1 MPSFDV
7 VSEVDKQE
15 IDNAVNQT
23 IKEVQQRYDF
33 KGTKTEIK
41 LDKENIHVVS
51 DNETKM
57 KAVIEILQS
66 KAIRRGIDIKALSAG
81 KIEPASGSLVKCD
94 IKVLEG
100 IETEKAKKITAA
112 IKDSKL
118 KVQAQIQDNQVRVT
132 GKKRDDL
139 QEAIA
144 LLRTKDFDLPYNSR
158 TFAIRNHGNFA
169 VFPPKKPHGLF
180 HP

>member
-1 MPSFDV
+1 MPSFDA
-7 VSEVDKQE
+7 VSEVDHQE
-15 IDNAVNQT
+15 VDNAVNQAT
-23 IKEVQQRYDF
+23 KEIQQRYDF

-41 LDKENIHVVS
+41 LDKNNIHVVS

-57 KAVIEILQS
+57 KAVIEILQT
-66 KAIRRGIDIKALSAG
+66 KAMRRGIDIKSLSVG
-81 KIEPASGSLVKCD
+81 KIEPAGGQLVKCD
-94 IKVLEG
+94 VKVLEG
-100 IETEKAKKITAA
+100 IETEKAKKLTAA

-144 LLRTKDFDLPYNSR
+144 LLKGQDFGIPLQ
-158 TFAIRNHGNFA
+158 FKNFRD
-169 VFPPKKPHGLF
+169 
-180 HP
+180 

>member
-1 MPSFDV
+1 MPSFDA
-7 VSEVDKQE
+7 VSEVDHQE
-15 IDNAVNQT
+15 VDNAVNQAT
-23 IKEVQQRYDF
+23 KEIQQRYDF

-41 LDKENIHVVS
+41 LDKNNIHVVS

-57 KAVIEILQS
+57 KAVVEILQT
-66 KAIRRGIDIKALSAG
+66 KAMRRGIDIKSLSIG
-81 KIEPASGSLVKCD
+81 KIEPAGGQLVKCD

-100 IETEKAKKITAA
+100 IETEKAKKLTAA
-112 IKDSKL
+112 IKESKL

-144 LLRTKDFDLPYNSR
+144 LLKGQDFGIPLQ
-158 TFAIRNHGNFA
+158 FKNFRD
-169 VFPPKKPHGLF
+169 
-180 HP
+180 

>member
-1 MPSFDV
+1 MPSFDA
-7 VSEVDKQE
+7 VSEVDHQE
-15 IDNAVNQT
+15 VDNAVNQAT
-23 IKEVQQRYDF
+23 KEIQQRYDF

-41 LDKENIHVVS
+41 LEKNNIHVVS

-57 KAVIEILQS
+57 KAVIEILQT
-66 KAIRRGIDIKALSAG
+66 KAMRRGIDIKSLSVG
-81 KIEPASGSLVKCD
+81 KIEPAGGQLVKCD

-100 IETEKAKKITAA
+100 IETEKAKKLTAA
-112 IKDSKL
+112 IKESKL

-144 LLRTKDFDLPYNSR
+144 LLRGQDFGIPLQ
-158 TFAIRNHGNFA
+158 FKNFRD
-169 VFPPKKPHGLF
+169 
-180 HP
+180 

>member
-1 MPSFDV
+1 MPSFDA
-7 VSEVDKQE
+7 VSEVDHQE
-15 IDNAVNQT
+15 VDNAVNQAT
-23 IKEVQQRYDF
+23 KEIQQRYDF

-41 LDKENIHVVS
+41 LDKNNIHVVS

-57 KAVIEILQS
+57 KAVIEILQT
-66 KAIRRGIDIKALSAG
+66 KAMRRGIDIKSLSVG
-81 KIEPASGSLVKCD
+81 KIEPAGGQLVKCD
-94 IKVLEG
+94 VKVLEG

-144 LLRTKDFDLPYNSR
+144 LLKGQDFGIPLQ
-158 TFAIRNHGNFA
+158 FKNFRD
-169 VFPPKKPHGLF
+169 
-180 HP
+180 

>member
-1 MPSFDV
+1 MPSFDA
-7 VSEVDKQE
+7 VSEVNHQE
-15 IDNAVNQT
+15 VDNAVNQAT
-23 IKEVQQRYDF
+23 KEIQQRYDF

-41 LDKENIHVVS
+41 LDKNNIHIVS

-57 KAVIEILQS
+57 KAVIEILQT
-66 KAIRRGIDIKALSAG
+66 KAMRRGIDIKSLSVG
-81 KIEPASGSLVKCD
+81 KIEPAGGQLVKCD
-94 IKVLEG
+94 VKVLEG

-144 LLRTKDFDLPYNSR
+144 LLKGQDFGIPLQ
-158 TFAIRNHGNFA
+158 FKNFRD
-169 VFPPKKPHGLF
+169 
-180 HP
+180 

>member
-1 MPSFDV
+1 MPSFDA
-7 VSEVDKQE
+7 VSEVDHQE
-15 IDNAVNQT
+15 VDNAVNQAT
-23 IKEVQQRYDF
+23 KEIQQRYDF

-41 LDKENIHVVS
+41 LDKNNIHVVS

-57 KAVIEILQS
+57 KAVIEILQT
-66 KAIRRGIDIKALSAG
+66 KAMRRGIDIKSLSVG
-81 KIEPASGSLVKCD
+81 KIEPAGGQLVKCD

-100 IETEKAKKITAA
+100 IETEKAKKLTAA
-112 IKDSKL
+112 IKESKL

-144 LLRTKDFDLPYNSR
+144 LLKGQDFGIPLQ
-158 TFAIRNHGNFA
+158 FKNFRD
-169 VFPPKKPHGLF
+169 
-180 HP
+180 

>member
-1 MPSFDV
+1 MPSFDA
-7 VSEVDKQE
+7 VSEVDHQE
-15 IDNAVNQT
+15 VDNAVNQAT
-23 IKEVQQRYDF
+23 KEIQQRYDF

-41 LDKENIHVVS
+41 LDKNNIHVVS

-57 KAVIEILQS
+57 KAVIEILQT
-66 KAIRRGIDIKALSAG
+66 KAMRRGIDIKSLSVG
-81 KIEPASGSLVKCD
+81 KIEPAGGQLVKCD

-100 IETEKAKKITAA
+100 IETEKAKKLTAA
-112 IKDSKL
+112 IKESKL

-144 LLRTKDFDLPYNSR
+144 LLRGQDFGIPLQ
-158 TFAIRNHGNFA
+158 FKNFRD
-169 VFPPKKPHGLF
+169 
-180 HP
+180 

>member
-1 MPSFDV
+1 MPSFDA
-7 VSEVDKQE
+7 VSEVNHQE
-15 IDNAVNQT
+15 VDNAVNQAT
-23 IKEVQQRYDF
+23 KEIQQRYDF
-33 KGTKTEIK
+33 KGTKTEIR

-57 KAVIEILQS
+57 KAVIEILQT
-66 KAIRRGIDIKALSAG
+66 KAMRRGIDIKSLSIG
-81 KIEPASGSLVKCD
+81 KIEAAGGQLVKCD

-100 IETEKAKKITAA
+100 IETEKAKKITQA

-144 LLRTKDFDLPYNSR
+144 LLREKDFGIPLQ
-158 TFAIRNHGNFA
+158 FKNFRD
-169 VFPPKKPHGLF
+169 
-180 HP
+180 

>member
-1 MPSFDV
+1 MPSFDA

-23 IKEVQQRYDF
+23 VKEIAQRYDF
-33 KGTKTEIK
+33 KGTKTTVEYQK
-41 LDKENIHVVS
+41 TQSQIHCVT
-51 DNETKM
+51 DNESKM
-57 KAVIEILQS
+57 QAVVEILQS
-66 KAIRRGIDIKALSAG
+66 KAFKRGIDIKSLSIG
-81 KIEPASGSLVKCD
+81 KVEPAGGQLVKCD

-100 IETEKAKKITAA
+100 IETEKGKKLVAL

-118 KVQAQIQDNQVRVT
+118 KVQAQIQDNQVRIT

-144 LLRTKDFDLPYNSR
+144 LLKGAEFELPLQ
-158 TFAIRNHGNFA
+158 FKNFRD
-169 VFPPKKPHGLF
+169 
-180 HP
+180 

>member
-1 MPSFDV
+1 MPSFDA
-7 VSEVDKQE
+7 VSEVDHQE
-15 IDNAVNQT
+15 VDNAVNQAT
-23 IKEVQQRYDF
+23 KEIQQRYDF

-41 LDKENIHVVS
+41 LDKNNIHVVS

-57 KAVIEILQS
+57 KAVIEILQT
-66 KAIRRGIDIKALSAG
+66 KAMRRGIDIKSLSIG
-81 KIEPASGSLVKCD
+81 KIEPAGGQLVKCD
-94 IKVLEG
+94 VKVLEG
-100 IETEKAKKITAA
+100 IETEKAKKLTAA

-144 LLRTKDFDLPYNSR
+144 LLKGQDFGIPLQ
-158 TFAIRNHGNFA
+158 FKNFRD
-169 VFPPKKPHGLF
+169 
-180 HP
+180 

>member
-1 MPSFDV
+1 MPSFDA
-7 VSEVDKQE
+7 VSEVDHQE
-15 IDNAVNQT
+15 VDNAVNQAT
-23 IKEVQQRYDF
+23 KEIQQRYDF

-41 LDKENIHVVS
+41 LDKNNIHVVS

-57 KAVIEILQS
+57 KAVIEILQT
-66 KAIRRGIDIKALSAG
+66 KAMRRGIDIKSLSVG
-81 KIEPASGSLVKCD
+81 KIEPAGGQLVKCD

-100 IETEKAKKITAA
+100 IETEKAKKLTAA

-144 LLRTKDFDLPYNSR
+144 LLRGQDFGIPLQ
-158 TFAIRNHGNFA
+158 FKNFRD
-169 VFPPKKPHGLF
+169 
-180 HP
+180 